1 MQKIANVSNLRFLF
15 SRNCIL
21 SSENSVVKIT
31 DVAMGI
37 PAFNEDY
44 VELQG
49 NGGRLAPI
57 RWQAWETTVLVS
69 SNKIIH

>member
-1 MQKIANVSNLRFLF
+1 M
-15 SRNCIL
+15 
-21 SSENSVVKIT
+21 KIT

-69 SNKIIH
+69 SNKMIMH